1 MNWYGKLSEI
11 EGSGVTESQ
20 NYVYVRIPGG
30 GGAYF
35 GFSIS
40 PVATKSLFAAT
51 AQLLQQSLVHR
62 RCSVNTN

>member
-20 NYVYVRIPGG
+20 NYVYVRIPG

>member
-30 GGAYF
+30 GG
-35 GFSIS
+35 
-40 PVATKSLFAAT
+40 LFW
-51 AQLLQQSLVHR
+51 V
-62 RCSVNTN
+62 